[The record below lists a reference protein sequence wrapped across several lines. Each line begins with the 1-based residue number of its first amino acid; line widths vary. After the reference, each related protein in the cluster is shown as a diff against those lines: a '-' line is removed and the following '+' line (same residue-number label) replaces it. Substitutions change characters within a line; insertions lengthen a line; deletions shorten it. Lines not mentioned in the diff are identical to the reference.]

1 MKLAMSLVSSCQL
14 MADIPASKQKQ
25 NLIKAFSCKGVG
37 FLFAVLI
44 IEREKIKEY
53 NLNNMEKLVW
63 GESK

>member
-1 MKLAMSLVSSCQL
+1 